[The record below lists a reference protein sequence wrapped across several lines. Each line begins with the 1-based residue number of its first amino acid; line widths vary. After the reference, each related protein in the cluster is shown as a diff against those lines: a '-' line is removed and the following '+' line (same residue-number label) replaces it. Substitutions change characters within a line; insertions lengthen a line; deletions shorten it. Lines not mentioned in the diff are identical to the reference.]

1 MKKKIFA
8 LVLSLVM
15 AAALLVGCGGQDAPT
30 QAPSPSQQPDTS
42 QSDASQPETITL
54 KISHN
59 YDFTTIP
66 EAVISAA
73 ERLEKRYAE
82 EGHPIH
88 IEFERDYQRIDWT
101 EYSQN
106 LIFAFKNGNCPD
118 IFPASDV
125 PNMVASGMLLD
136 LSDLKTDVFVNGV
149 FSPFTVDG
157 AVYAMPFD
165 LPVRVIY
172 YNKSVLVRHG
182 WTPEEAAALPDKV
195 ASGEFTWEDF
205 VQLCKDV
212 TADGSC
218 QWGLAHRPGNG
229 PDFLDVFQSLGGQY
243 YDENGTLVFDEEA
256 MLRFFQFTYDAANTW
271 EITPHDLSQQGWPAI
286 NAMAGDGTAFA
297 YYGPIF
303 SATYVA
309 TAVEKDPEQF
319 AEDVAFMMF
328 PASQYNDE
336 PFVIAAPEAT
346 AISAV
351 TKYPEIC
358 KDLLAELANNSYDIL
373 ADHADTIFALSSIKA
388 ANELESIKNNPIVR
402 DVGYMADHAIAV
414 PSVAGM
420 DTFNSQLH
428 TEIVQLELGTI
439 TPEEAVADM
448 KIQLELNLD
457 ADEIIFK

>member
-1 MKKKIFA
+1 MKKHI
-8 LVLSLVM
+8 L
-15 AAALLVGCGGQDAPT
+15 AALMTLVITSALLTGCGGRDTTPA
-30 QAPSPSQQPDTS
+30 SPPVEPGESQQ
-42 QSDASQPETITL
+42 ETITL
-54 KISHN
+54 KIGHN

-82 EGHPIH
+82 EGRPIH
-88 IEFERDYQRIDWT
+88 IAFERDYQRIDWT

-106 LIFAFKNGNCPD
+106 LIFAYKNGNCPD

-136 LSDLKTDVFVNGV
+136 LSDLKTDAFVNGV
-149 FSPFTVDG
+149 FPPFTVDG

-182 WTPEEAAALPDKV
+182 WTPEEAAALPGKV

-212 TADGSC
+212 KADGSC
-218 QWGLAHRPGNG
+218 QWGLTHRPGNG
-229 PDFLDVFQSLGGQY
+229 PDFLDVFQTLGGRY

-256 MLRFFQFTYDAANTW
+256 MLRFFQFIYDAANTW

-286 NAMAGDGTAFA
+286 NTMAGDGTAFA

-309 TAVEKDPEQF
+309 EAVEKDPEQF

-328 PASQYNDE
+328 PASQYNE
-336 PFVIAAPEAT
+336 APFVIAAPQGT
-346 AISAV
+346 AISAA
-351 TKYPEIC
+351 TKYPDIC
-358 KDLLAELANNSYDIL
+358 KDLLAELAGSSYDIL
-373 ADHADTIFALSSIKA
+373 AGHADTIFALSSIKA
-388 ANELESIKNNPIVR
+388 ANELESIKSNPIVR

-414 PSVAGM
+414 PSIAGM
-420 DTFNSQLH
+420 DTFNAQLH

-439 TPEEAVADM
+439 TPEAAVADM